1 MSRKSV
7 KTTRKNRNEVPMS
20 AAMQAAMFKIANVG
34 AGMATQEDATQ
45 MAVRKAIAET
55 VEEWIT
61 FLTKN
66 AREAVDNFY
75 YEVCMLATA
84 GNRRRIA
91 KHSPMPE
98 GVFERVEDDLC
109 EQNEEAQREVEQ
121 HQNVDDDAKELI
133 AQ

>member
-1 MSRKSV
+1 MSRKPV

-20 AAMQAAMFKIANVG
+20 AAIQAAIFKVANV
-34 AGMATQEDATQ
+34 AANISTQEDATQ
-45 MAVRKAIAET
+45 MAVRKANAET
-55 VEEWIT
+55 VKEWIT

-109 EQNEEAQREVEQ
+109 EHKEEAKREVEQ